1 MKNQRFQ
8 QHEHDKIPG
17 GRRVEVDT
25 KPEIIS
31 QNRTRGTQYLGG
43 RGSGGFGNRGGATRG
58 GGRIAF

>member
-8 QHEHDKIPG
+8 QDEHDKIPG

-43 RGSGGFGNRGGATRG
+43 RGSGGFGNRGVATRG